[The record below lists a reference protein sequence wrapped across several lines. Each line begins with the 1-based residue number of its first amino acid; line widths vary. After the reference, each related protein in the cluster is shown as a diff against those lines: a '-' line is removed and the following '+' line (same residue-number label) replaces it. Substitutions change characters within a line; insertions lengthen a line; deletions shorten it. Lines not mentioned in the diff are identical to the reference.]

1 MAKHLVIVESPAKTK
16 TISKFLGKEYVI
28 LASYGHVRDLPKGR
42 LGIDVKHDYE
52 PEYVNSKDKVKVIK
66 DLNQAA
72 KDVDS
77 VYIAT
82 DPDREGEAI
91 AWHIQ
96 HAMKLP
102 KKKVKRI
109 VFNEITESAVK
120 QALTHSRDINMRLVD
135 AQQARRVL
143 DRLIGFKLSP
153 VISKKIKKGLSAG
166 RVQSVA
172 VRLVCDREK
181 EIQAFVSTPY
191 FLIDVLVEKKGS
203 SKPFFIRFFALDKSD
218 ETITVS
224 TQEQADQIVKALQT
238 AQYHVEEVKTSKVSR
253 RSAPPFITSTL
264 QQEAS
269 RKLNWTSKKT
279 MMVAQQLYEGVE
291 INGEQQGLITY
302 MRTDSVR
309 ISEEA
314 KVAAVSYIKNR
325 FGEKYLLKSEK
336 VVKKSA
342 NVQDA
347 HEAIRPT
354 QITLSPDVVKAK
366 LSPDHFKL
374 YQLIW
379 NRFIASQMADC
390 LSDRTQVLVKADE
403 RYFLRATGSVVI
415 FDGFTTIYTE
425 DSDQQSDP
433 EDDQTKFPPLLA
445 GDGLEKK
452 DLRSEEKFTQP
463 PARYTEA
470 SLVKALEEFGVGRP
484 STYAPTLSTIQ
495 DRGYVA
501 KQSKS
506 LCPTELGMLVNDQL
520 TKHFDTIV
528 DTHFT
533 AQMET
538 QLDEIMEGKHP
549 WKEVIHQFY
558 TPFSQTVDQAY
569 KVMEK
574 ISMDKPT
581 DEVCEKCGSAM
592 VIKTGRFGEFK
603 SCSNFP
609 DCKNT
614 KPIVNSLDVNCP
626 TCQAPVVEKKTRKG
640 KVFYG
645 CSAFPKC
652 QFASWDE
659 PLLQTCPQCQSA
671 MMFKKKFKGKE
682 TVYCQECS
690 KKS

>member
-72 KDVDS
+72 KEVDS

-102 KKKVKRI
+102 QKKVKRI

-203 SKPFFIRFFALDKSD
+203 SKPFFIRFFALDQSD
-218 ETITVS
+218 ETIIVS

-238 AQYHVEEVKTSKVSR
+238 ANYYVEEVKTSKVSR

-291 INGEQQGLITY
+291 MNGEQQGLITY

-336 VVKKSA
+336 MVKKSA

-354 QITLSPDVVKAK
+354 QITLSPDTVKSK
-366 LSPDHFKL
+366 LSSDHFKL

-433 EDDQTKFPPLLA
+433 EDDQTKFPPLIA

-463 PARYTEA
+463 PSRYTEA
-470 SLVKALEEFGVGRP
+470 SLVKALEELGVGRP

-538 QLDEIMEGKHP
+538 QLDEIMEGTHP

-682 TVYCQECS
+682 SIYCQECS